1 MPYLLRAMFP
11 ALLLSLNLTHI
22 MPAMAA
28 DPAPASETAPAETAA
43 ERPAP
48 LPREQEEAQALER
61 QLPRQDLQQLQAGD
75 TTFLAL
81 WKPANSDDPQGMV
94 IIVPGADESPDW
106 PDVIGP
112 MRRKFPD
119 VGWASLSLAMPDIQD
134 PALQAREPQAAD
146 AAQPGSAEPT
156 KEAAKQPAKDAAQ
169 PATEADSEQARQ
181 QAQDAL
187 AAAAKALAEA
197 EAERVLARIDSA
209 IAFAQQH
216 QARQIILLG
225 HGSGAYWAA
234 RFVNERSTAQVHKLV
249 MIAAREPV
257 NATLSLP
264 EIIPTLKVKT
274 ADFVYKNQTSRAAE
288 ERLQVSK
295 RSKGPGFTQ
304 INLVNMAGISEA
316 EQEQVFRRVRG
327 WVQAE

>member
-1 MPYLLRAMFP
+1 MPYLLRAMLP

-22 MPAMAA
+22 TPAMAA
-28 DPAPASETAPAETAA
+28 DPAPATEKPAADTSA

-81 WKPANSDDPQGMV
+81 WKPANSGDPQGVV
-94 IIVPGADESPDW
+94 IIIPGADESPDW

-112 MRRKFPD
+112 LRRKFPD
-119 VGWASLSLAMPDIQD
+119 IGWASLSLAMPDIQD
-134 PALQAREPQAAD
+134 PALQAREPQAD
-146 AAQPGSAEPT
+146 AAPQGTAEPV
-156 KEAAKQPAKDAAQ
+156 KEPAKDAAQ
-169 PATEADSEQARQ
+169 PAAEADSQ

-187 AAAAKALAEA
+187 AAAAKALAES

-209 IAFAQQH
+209 IAFAQQNR
-216 QARQIILLG
+216 ARQIVLLG

-234 RFVNERSTAQVHKLV
+234 RFANERTSAQIHKLV

-257 NATLSLP
+257 NAALSLP
-264 EIIPTLKVKT
+264 EIIPTLKIKT
-274 ADFVYKNQTSRAAE
+274 ADFVYKNQTSRATE

-304 INLVNMAGISEA
+304 ISLVNMAGISEA

-327 WVQAE
+327 WVQAD

>member
-1 MPYLLRAMFP
+1 MPYSLRAMVP

-28 DPAPASETAPAETAA
+28 DPAPAAEKPATETTA

-81 WKPANSDDPQGMV
+81 WKPANSTDPQGVV
-94 IIVPGADESPDW
+94 IIIPGAEESPDW

-112 MRRKFPD
+112 LRRKFPD
-119 VGWASLSLAMPDIQD
+119 VGWASLSLAMPDVQD
-134 PALQAREPQAAD
+134 PALQARDQPTAD
-146 AAQPGSAEPT
+146 SAQPGAE
-156 KEAAKQPAKDAAQ
+156 PAKDAAKEPAKDTAQ
-169 PATEADSEQARQ
+169 PAAEADTEQARQ

-187 AAAAKALAEA
+187 AAAAKALAES

-209 IAFAQQH
+209 IAFAQQN
-216 QARQIILLG
+216 QARQIVLLG

-234 RFVNERSTAQVHKLV
+234 RFVNDRSSAQVHRLV
-249 MIAAREPV
+249 MIAAREPI
-257 NATLSLP
+257 NATVSLP

-288 ERLQVSK
+288 ERLQISK
-295 RSKGPGFTQ
+295 RSKGPGYTQ
-304 INLVNMAGISEA
+304 ISLVNMAGTSEA

>member
-1 MPYLLRAMFP
+1 MPYSLRAMVP

-28 DPAPASETAPAETAA
+28 DPAPAAESTPAETPA

-61 QLPRQDLQQLQAGD
+61 QLPRHDLQQLQAGD
-75 TTFLAL
+75 TNFLAL
-81 WKPANSDDPQGMV
+81 WRPANSDDPQGVV
-94 IIVPGADESPDW
+94 IIIPGADESPDW

-112 MRRKFPD
+112 LRRKFPD

-146 AAQPGSAEPT
+146 APAQATEPA
-156 KEAAKQPAKDAAQ
+156 KDAAKEQTKDAAQ
-169 PATEADSEQARQ
+169 PAAEADSEQARQ

-187 AAAAKALAEA
+187 AAAAKALAES

-209 IAFAQQH
+209 IAFAQQNR
-216 QARQIILLG
+216 ARQIVLLG

-234 RFVNERSTAQVHKLV
+234 RFVNDRSSAQVHKLV

-264 EIIPTLKVKT
+264 DIIPTLKVRT
-274 ADFVYKNQTSRAAE
+274 ADFVYKNQATRAAE

-295 RSKGPGFTQ
+295 RSKGPGYTQ

-327 WVQAE
+327 WVQAD